1 MTTPAQRP
9 GRKPADLTGWAAL
22 GLILSS
28 LATAV
33 GLGMGTL
40 GVLYAGLTLVT
51 GAPGHVQ
58 LSALRLYHVYSLPV
72 VGPLALLGAIVS
84 AIIVVRGRR
93 TGRLRGRRV
102 AITGLVLGIV
112 CLVCLI
118 LGLPLLAVEPCFD
131 LTCA

>member
-1 MTTPAQRP
+1 VTTPAQLP

-33 GLGMGTL
+33 GLGLGTL

-58 LSALRLYHVYSLPV
+58 LGGIASAV
-72 VGPLALLGAIVS
+72 VVI
-84 AIIVVRGRR
+84 RGRR
-93 TGRLRGRRV
+93 SGHRGGRRM

-112 CLVCLI
+112 CLVGLI
-118 LGLPLLAVEPCFD
+118 VGLPLLVVDPCFD
-131 LTCA
+131 LSCS

>member
-33 GLGMGTL
+33 GLGLGTL

-58 LSALRLYHVYSLPV
+58 LSALRLFHLYSLPV
-72 VGPLALLGAIVS
+72 VGPLALLGGIDS
-84 AIIVVRGRR
+84 AVVVIRGRR
-93 TGRLRGRRV
+93 SGHRGGRRM

-112 CLVCLI
+112 CLVGLI
-118 LGLPLLAVEPCFD
+118 VGLPLLAVDPCFD
-131 LTCA
+131 LYCS